1 MPRHTPLICTT
12 FGVTRTIVLGELA
25 RTPGHRMPIYAWD
38 IQVCRY
44 RPQTPHNLT
53 WMVLFCADRPSCEA
67 DAVKR
72 LTGLETILQQAR
84 RGLDPLSGRLLE
96 RPPGF
101 DPRLLPDP
109 TTPIA
114 PWVEQLIVTTVNE
127 AIALNLPL
135 FDALERLTTTLEQSG
150 IILTVDDLQWLL
162 GFNLGDLTPTPMAS

>member
-1 MPRHTPLICTT
+1 
-12 FGVTRTIVLGELA
+12 
-25 RTPGHRMPIYAWD
+25 
-38 IQVCRY
+38 
-44 RPQTPHNLT
+44 
-53 WMVLFCADRPSCEA
+53 
-67 DAVKR
+67 VKR

>member
-1 MPRHTPLICTT
+1 M
-12 FGVTRTIVLGELA
+12 TIVLWVALHVPVIWK
-25 RTPGHRMPIYAWD
+25 RWQR
-38 IQVCRY
+38 
-44 RPQTPHNLT
+44 
-53 WMVLFCADRPSCEA
+53 
-67 DAVKR
+67 VKR
-72 LTGLETILQQAR
+72 LTGLESILHQAR

-135 FDALERLTTTLEQSG
+135 LDALERLTASLEQSG
-150 IILTVDDLQWLL
+150 IVLTVDDLQWLL
-162 GFNLGDLTPTPMAS
+162 GFNLGDLSSSSLAS

>member
-1 MPRHTPLICTT
+1 MVSWVVAACASHLEKVGTS
-12 FGVTRTIVLGELA
+12 EA
-25 RTPGHRMPIYAWD
+25 AHR
-38 IQVCRY
+38 
-44 RPQTPHNLT
+44 
-53 WMVLFCADRPSCEA
+53 SES
-67 DAVKR
+67 
-72 LTGLETILQQAR
+72 ILHQAR

-135 FDALERLTTTLEQSG
+135 LDALERLTASLERIRHRPDG
-150 IILTVDDLQWLL
+150 R
-162 GFNLGDLTPTPMAS
+162 